1 MVFTL
6 SKANLKE
13 CPVCESTS
21 RTVCFLKIMLKKRK
35 KTKNPE
41 YPLKTK
47 VFRDIIFMYIYEY
60 KGDSL

>member
-1 MVFTL
+1 MFL
-6 SKANLKE
+6 HFLKLIKKSE
-13 CPVCESTS
+13 LVCKSAS
-21 RTVCFLKIMLKKRK
+21 GTVCFFENYVKKRK

>member
-1 MVFTL
+1 
-6 SKANLKE
+6 
-13 CPVCESTS
+13 
-21 RTVCFLKIMLKKRK
+21 MLKKRK
-35 KTKNPE
+35 KAKNPE

>member
-1 MVFTL
+1 MFFENYV
-6 SKANLKE
+6 
-13 CPVCESTS
+13 
-21 RTVCFLKIMLKKRK
+21 KKRK

-47 VFRDIIFMYIYEY
+47 VFRDIIFMYIYEN